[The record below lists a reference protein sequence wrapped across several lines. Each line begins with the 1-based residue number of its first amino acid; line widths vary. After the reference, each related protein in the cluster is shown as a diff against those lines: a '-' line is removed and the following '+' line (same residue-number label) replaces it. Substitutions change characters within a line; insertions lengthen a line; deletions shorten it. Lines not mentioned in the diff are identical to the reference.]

1 MTTRK
6 YDIPEALQDWRSRNS
21 QKGLSW
27 GSLGKKVGRS
37 SSYISRIARG
47 LNAPSFEV
55 EKNILLYVYQDEA
68 REIYDYL
75 EEKYPEK
82 VSIINSLRREIGKKM
97 KVAGS
102 ELAPI
107 YNDLPLYHAYR
118 LADAGRFSVQEIS
131 KITQTDVEGR
141 IEKFRKNGTLTI
153 EKGIVGRA
161 EQSRNLINS
170 SLKIALKAFFNN
182 LRILETRLLGD
193 ELSDSENYDPSQN
206 RLLGI
211 YENLN
216 EQGVKKALDTMGN
229 YVSELREE
237 LIKPENQGNIPF
249 FANAFMGRYDF
260 NLDQEKRCR

>member
-1 MTTRK
+1 MTKKR
-6 YDIPEALQDWRSRNS
+6 YDIPEALQNWRSRNS

-27 GSLGKKVGRS
+27 GSLGKKIGRS

-47 LNAPSFEV
+47 INAPSFEV
-55 EKNILLYVYQDEA
+55 EKNILLYVYPGEA
-68 REIYDYL
+68 SAIYDYL
-75 EEKYPEK
+75 ADSYPEK

-97 KVAGS
+97 KVAGP
-102 ELAPI
+102 ELTPI
-107 YNDLPLYHAYR
+107 YDDLPLYHAYR
-118 LADAGRFSVQEIS
+118 LADAGRYSVQEIS
-131 KITQTDVEGR
+131 KITQSDVEGR

-153 EKGIVGRA
+153 EKGIVSRT
-161 EQSRNLINS
+161 EQGRNLINT
-170 SLKIALKAFFNN
+170 SLKVALKAFFNN

-216 EQGVKKALDTMGN
+216 EKGVKKALDSMGR

-237 LIKPENQGNIPF
+237 LVRPENQGDIPF
-249 FANAFMGRYDF
+249 FANAIMGRYDY